1 MNLRQCEIVTDVDKL
16 NVDLQATFMKY
27 NTIKKWAYI
36 VHDKDDTRPHYH
48 ICLHFGGASVD
59 VAQVA
64 KWFSLGY
71 KDEQGNEHDGTQFI
85 NKIKG
90 RWTDVLLYLTHG
102 NESQKNKHQYST
114 SEVKANFDFETEIES
129 AKILG
134 DFEHYSYAQQ
144 LLFIDSLPVS
154 EKVKAFSQLR
164 KLWEIRCQ
172 RLTLNTDRNIQVM
185 FITGKGGSGKTYYAK
200 KLLTNLGYDFCVSSA
215 SNDPFQDYLGQ
226 KGIILDDMRDYA
238 FAFEDLLKTLDN
250 NTSSSVKSR
259 FANKV
264 FNGEIIVITSK
275 VPLVYWYKNKDN
287 HGNYYNLAADD
298 LVQLY
303 RRITC
308 YVVVT
313 EKEVLVYDD
322 GVDEQGKPKGKAT
335 VFKNELIGK
344 KAEQKAKTDFSSM
357 FGKFCDAAD
366 KANFEQLTLIPV
378 DPKDDDLP
386 F

>member
-27 NTIKKWAYI
+27 TTIKKWAYI
-36 VHDKDDTRPHYH
+36 NHDKDDTRPHYH

-59 VAQVA
+59 IQQVA
-64 KWFSLGY
+64 KWFNLGY
-71 KDEQGNEHDGTQFI
+71 KDEKGNEHDGTQFI
-85 NKIKG
+85 NRIKG

-102 NESQKNKHQYST
+102 NESQKNKHQYSV
-114 SEVKANFDFETEIES
+114 SEVTANFDFETEIES

-134 DFEHYSYAQQ
+134 DWEHYSYAQQ
-144 LLFIDSLPVS
+144 LKYVNSLPTA

-164 KLWEIRCQ
+164 KLWELQCQ
-172 RLTLNTDRNIQVM
+172 VLTLNTDRNIQVV
-185 FITGKGGSGKTYYAK
+185 FIDGKGGSGKTYYAK
-200 KLLTNLGYDFCVSSA
+200 KLLTSLGYDFCVSSA

-264 FNGEIIVITSK
+264 FNGEMIVITSK
-275 VPLVYWYKNKDN
+275 VPLVHWYKTKDN
-287 HGNYYNLAADD
+287 HGNYYNLEADD
-298 LVQLY
+298 LIQLY

-308 YVVVT
+308 YVHVT
-313 EKEVLVYDD
+313 DKEIFVYND
-322 GVDEQGKPKGKAT
+322 GVDELGKPKGKAA
-335 VFKNELIGK
+335 VFKNELVDI
-344 KAEQKAKTDFSSM
+344 KAEQKPKADFGAM
-357 FGKFCDAAD
+357 FGKICESAD
-366 KANFEQLTLIPV
+366 NASVEQLSFIPV
-378 DPKDDDLP
+378 DNPDDLP

>member
-27 NTIKKWAYI
+27 RTIKKWAYI
-36 VHDKDDTRPHYH
+36 IHDKDDTRPHYH
-48 ICLHFGGASVD
+48 ICLHFGTASVD
-59 VAQVA
+59 VTQVA
-64 KWFSLGY
+64 KWFNLGY

-114 SEVKANFDFETEIES
+114 AEVTANFDFETEIET

-144 LLFIDSLPVS
+144 LQYVNSLPIS
-154 EKVKAFSQLR
+154 EKAKAFSQLR
-164 KLWEIRCQ
+164 KLWELQCQ
-172 RLTLNTDRNIQVM
+172 VLTLNTDRSIQVV
-185 FITGKGGSGKTYYAK
+185 FIDGKGGAGKTYYAK
-200 KLLTNLGYDFCVSSA
+200 KLLTSLGYDFCVSSA

-226 KGIILDDMRDYA
+226 KGIILDDLRDYA

-264 FNGEIIVITSK
+264 FNGEMIVITSK
-275 VPLVYWYKNKDN
+275 VPLVYWYKGKDS
-287 HGNYYNLAADD
+287 HGNYYNLEADD

-308 YVVVT
+308 YVSIT
-313 EKEVLVYDD
+313 EREIRVYND
-322 GVDEQGKPKGKAT
+322 GVDELGKPKGKAA

-344 KAEQKAKTDFSSM
+344 KAEQKAKADFSEM
-357 FGKFCDAAD
+357 FGKICETAD
-366 KANFEQLTLIPV
+366 NASFEQMTLIPV
-378 DPKDDDLP
+378 NPKDDDLP

>member
-1 MNLRQCEIVTDVDKL
+1 MNLRQCEIVTDVDKI

-27 NTIKKWAYI
+27 STIKKWAYI

-59 VAQVA
+59 IQQVA
-64 KWFSLGY
+64 KWFCLGY

-102 NESQKNKHQYST
+102 NESQKNKHQYSV
-114 SEVKANFDFETEIES
+114 SEVTANFDFETEIES

-144 LLFIDSLPVS
+144 LQYVNSLPTA

-164 KLWEIRCQ
+164 KLWELQCQ
-172 RLTLNTDRNIQVM
+172 VLTLNTDRSIQVV
-185 FITGKGGSGKTYYAK
+185 FITGKGGTGKTYYGK
-200 KLLTNLGYDFCVSSA
+200 KLLTSLGYDFCISSA

-238 FAFEDLLKTLDN
+238 FSFEDLLKTLDN

-264 FNGEIIVITSK
+264 FNGEMIIITSS
-275 VPLVYWYKNKDN
+275 VPLVYWFKGKDN
-287 HGNYYNLAADD
+287 HGNYYNLSAED
-298 LVQLY
+298 LIQLY
-303 RRITC
+303 RRISC
-308 YVVVT
+308 YVVMT
-313 EKEVLVYDD
+313 DKDISVYSE
-322 GVDEQGKPKGKAT
+322 GVDELGKPKGQAK
-335 VFKNELIGK
+335 VFKNELVGI
-344 KAEQKAKTDFSSM
+344 KAEQKPKVDFTAM
-357 FGKFCDAAD
+357 FGKICADADNAS
-366 KANFEQLTLIPV
+366 FE
-378 DPKDDDLP
+378 
-386 F
+386 

>member
-16 NVDLQATFMKY
+16 NCDLQATFMKY

-36 VHDKDDTRPHYH
+36 IHDKDDTRPHYH

-59 VAQVA
+59 VVQVA
-64 KWFSLGY
+64 KWFNLGY

-102 NESQKNKHQYST
+102 NESQKNKHQYSP
-114 SEVKANFDFETEIES
+114 SEVTANFDFETEIEA

-144 LLFIDSLPVS
+144 LQYVNSLPTA

-164 KLWEIRCQ
+164 KLWELQCQ
-172 RLTLNTDRNIQVM
+172 VLTLKTDRHIQVV
-185 FITGKGGSGKTYYAK
+185 FITGRGGSGKTYYAK
-200 KLLTNLGYDFCVSSA
+200 KLLASLGYDFCVSSA

-226 KGIILDDMRDYA
+226 KAMLLDDMRDYA
-238 FAFEDLLKTLDN
+238 FSFEDLLKLLDN

-259 FANKV
+259 FMNKV
-264 FNGEIIVITSK
+264 FNGEMIVITSS
-275 VPLVYWYKNKDN
+275 VPLVYWFKGKDN
-287 HGNYYNLAADD
+287 HGNYYTFSAEDFI
-298 LVQLY
+298 QLY
-303 RRITC
+303 RRISC

-313 EKEVLVYDD
+313 KKDISVYND
-322 GVDEQGKPKGKAT
+322 GVNELGKPKGKAA
-335 VFKNELIGK
+335 VFKNELVEKDDAQIV
-344 KAEQKAKTDFSSM
+344 KANYSDM
-357 FGKFCDAAD
+357 FGKICEAAD
-366 KANFEQLTLIPV
+366 NTRFEQPTLIPV
-378 DPKDDDLP
+378 DGNDLS

>member
-36 VHDKDDTRPHYH
+36 IHDKDDTRPHYH

-59 VAQVA
+59 IAQVA

-102 NESQKNKHQYST
+102 NESQKNKYQYST
-114 SEVKANFDFETEIES
+114 SEVTANFDFETEIES

-144 LLFIDSLPVS
+144 LQYVNSLPTA

-164 KLWEIRCQ
+164 KLWELQCQ
-172 RLTLNTDRNIQVM
+172 VLTLNTDRSIQVM
-185 FITGKGGSGKTYYAK
+185 FIDGKGGAGKTYYAK

-226 KGIILDDMRDYA
+226 KGIILDDLRDYA

-264 FNGEIIVITSK
+264 FNGEMIVITSK
-275 VPLVYWYKNKDN
+275 VPLVYWYKGKDN
-287 HGNYYNLAADD
+287 HGNYYDLEADD

-308 YVVVT
+308 YVSVT
-313 EKEVLVYDD
+313 EKEIRVYND
-322 GVDEQGKPKGKAT
+322 GVDELGKPKGKAS
-335 VFKNELIGK
+335 VFKNAL
-344 KAEQKAKTDFSSM
+344 AEKPDIQIEKTDFTKA
-357 FGKFCDAAD
+357 FGNICENAD
-366 KANFEQLTLIPV
+366 SASYEQLSLIPV
-378 DPKDDDLP
+378 DDPNELP